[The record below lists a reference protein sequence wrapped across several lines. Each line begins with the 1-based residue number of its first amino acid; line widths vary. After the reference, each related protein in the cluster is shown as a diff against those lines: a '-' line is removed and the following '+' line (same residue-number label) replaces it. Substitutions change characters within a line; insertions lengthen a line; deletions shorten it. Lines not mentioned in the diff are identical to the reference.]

1 MAKKIDMVQRTAK
14 KNGEENRDY
23 VILLIKK
30 DQRVYG
36 GQNRLPYNMTMAE
49 ELDRFMDI
57 MTPYRTWMK
66 RMINND
72 FEEGVDYQ
80 ILVNK
85 NVRQDW
91 GGHNRLEHAVTV
103 HMAKELSMI
112 QNNVQSKLARKY
124 FISMEEKVLE
134 LLHRSSTAL
143 GNRCVST

>member
-1 MAKKIDMVQRTAK
+1 
-14 KNGEENRDY
+14 
-23 VILLIKK
+23 
-30 DQRVYG
+30 
-36 GQNRLPYNMTMAE
+36 
-49 ELDRFMDI
+49 
-57 MTPYRTWMK
+57 
-66 RMINND
+66 MINND

-103 HMAKELSMI
+103 HMAKEVSMI

>member
-57 MTPYRTWMK
+57 MTPYRT
-66 RMINND
+66 
-72 FEEGVDYQ
+72 
-80 ILVNK
+80 
-85 NVRQDW
+85 
-91 GGHNRLEHAVTV
+91 
-103 HMAKELSMI
+103 
-112 QNNVQSKLARKY
+112 
-124 FISMEEKVLE
+124 
-134 LLHRSSTAL
+134 
-143 GNRCVST
+143 